1 MQVLRKMLTNYK
13 IIIQYDGSRYSGW
26 QKQGNTDNTIEA
38 KLSAVITRMSG
49 EAEPV
54 EVHGS
59 GRTDAGVH
67 AMGQVASF
75 KLHTDMSAD
84 KVMDYIN
91 TYLPEDIKVLSAEK
105 VDNRFHARLSA
116 TSKTYEYN
124 ICNAAKADV
133 FTRAYSWHIAEKL
146 DEAVLRSAAEV
157 FIGEHDFYAFCDLRS
172 KKKSTVRRVDDI
184 QIVKTR
190 DEIKLV
196 FNGEGF
202 LYHMVRRLT
211 AAMTEAALG
220 HVSVGELARMLDNAD
235 TKYMML
241 APAKGLVLREVFY
254 NKE

>member
-49 EAEPV
+49 AAEPV

-75 KLHTDMSAD
+75 KLHTDMSTD

-146 DEAVLRSAAEV
+146 DEAVLRSAAEA

-190 DEIKLV
+190 DAIKLV
-196 FNGEGF
+196 FSGEGF

-220 HVSVGELARMLDNAD
+220 HVSVDELARMLDNAD